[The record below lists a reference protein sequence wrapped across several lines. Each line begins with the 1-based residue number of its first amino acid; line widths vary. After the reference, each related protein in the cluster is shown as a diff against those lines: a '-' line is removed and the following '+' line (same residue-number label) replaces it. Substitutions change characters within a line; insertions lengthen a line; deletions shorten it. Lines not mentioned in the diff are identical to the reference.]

1 MRNKLLKGLAIGFCA
16 TLAMGLV
23 ACGDGGGGG
32 GDNGN
37 LNGGKALNY
46 KLLEDGTYG
55 VSVGECYDVPE
66 ITIPAKYNGKKVTT
80 IMRNFFEVNKKVL
93 DTTYQGDVT
102 LQEKDIVT
110 YSIIISEGV
119 TTLEAGA
126 FNVHS
131 LKRLEL
137 AKSVV
142 NFGDSSLA
150 WSQAPQG
157 LVEIYNKGNL
167 PLTNE
172 DTLGDYAWLGRLA
185 EHIYTDSADRKV
197 TMDENGI
204 VTYQDLEGKK
214 ALLDYCGTE
223 SVFNVPNDIDY
234 IFESACWAVPCF
246 KEINIPATC
255 KSVEDYAFSYCSNV
269 EVINISEGVEK
280 IGYSF
285 MYLDNFIYANV
296 PESVTSLDSYAFN
309 AQVYRGV
316 VCYYGVTSDYNTP
329 NHSRE
334 KLYDV
339 KSVEKTT
346 DGFVYAVRSEDVVLL
361 KYFGNASEL
370 VIADTYKEKPVT
382 YIYHR
387 ACAENDD
394 ITKLTV
400 GNNVTEIGNYAFS
413 RCDNLVEVILS
424 DSVKGVAYGGF
435 EDCENLVKLTIGA
448 NVQNMHYGSAA
459 FSGCEKITEVYNR
472 SPYPRAL
479 NDLLACGGVEPE
491 NIYTEGTSKIT
502 VENGFVL
509 YTNGDVCM
517 VANYIGTEK
526 DVVVPDKVTEI
537 RKIAFEHKK
546 ITTLTVGNGVT
557 KIGKGACN
565 GCGTLTTVT
574 LGNNVKIIE
583 ASAFNSC
590 ANLTSVTLP
599 ASLEKL
605 ESAAFYSPKLKEI
618 NYLGTTT
625 QWAAIEKFEQRQT
638 WEGHSW
644 YNYAV
649 LEKVICSD
657 GEVTP

>member
-1 MRNKLLKGLAIGFCA
+1 MRNKLLKGLVIGFCA

-32 GDNGN
+32 GGGDNSD

-46 KLLEDGTYG
+46 TLLEDGTYG
-55 VSVGECYDVPE
+55 VRIGECYDVPE
-66 ITIPAKYNGKKVTT
+66 ITIPAKYQGKKVTT
-80 IMRNFFEVNKKVL
+80 IMPNFFEVNKKVL

-150 WSQAPQG
+150 WSQGPQG

-172 DTLGDYAWLGRLA
+172 DTLGNYGWLGRFA

-223 SVFNVPNDIDY
+223 SVLNVPNDIDY
-234 IFESACWAVPCF
+234 IFESACWAVPSL

-269 EVINISEGVEK
+269 EVINISEGVEE

-316 VCYYGVTSDYNTP
+316 VCYYGAQSDYNQP

-346 DGFVYAVRSEDVVLL
+346 DGFVYAVRNEDVVLI
-361 KYFGNASEL
+361 KYFGNANEI
-370 VIADTYKEKPVT
+370 VIADTYANKPVT
-382 YIYHR
+382 EVYNSAFI
-387 ACAENDD
+387 ENKD

-400 GNNVTEIGNYAFS
+400 GNNVEKIGKFVFQ
-413 RCDNLVEVILS
+413 RCKNLFEVILS
-424 DSVKGVAYGGF
+424 DSVTGVAEYAF
-435 EDCENLVKLTIGA
+435 ADCENLVKLTIGA
-448 NVQNMHYGSAA
+448 NVQNMHYTSGMPA
-459 FSGCEKITEVYNR
+459 FSGCYRLTEVYNR
-472 SPYPRAL
+472 SPHERAI
-479 NDLLACGGVEPE
+479 NNLLDCGGVDPE
-491 NIYTEGTSKIT
+491 NIYTVESTSNVT
-502 VENGFVL
+502 VEDGLVL
-509 YTNGDVCM
+509 YTDGDVCRA
-517 VANYIGTEK
+517 VNYIGTETEITI
-526 DVVVPDKVTEI
+526 PDKVTEI
-537 RKIAFEHKK
+537 KPLAFYGKTA
-546 ITTLTVGNGVT
+546 ITKVT
-557 KIGKGACN
+557 IGG
-565 GCGTLTTVT
+565 G
-574 LGNNVKIIE
+574 VKIISE
-583 ASAFNSC
+583 KVFTGCSSLTDVTIATSVEKIDYAAFNCS
-590 ANLTSVTLP
+590 
-599 ASLEKL
+599 
-605 ESAAFYSPKLKEI
+605 KLKEI
-618 NYLGTTT
+618 KYLGTKA
-625 QWAAIEKFEQRQT
+625 QWADIEKYSDQ
-638 WEGHSW
+638 WGSW
-644 YNYAV
+644 YNYNV